1 MCAITCALVS
11 PVLSLAVPLCAVA
24 RLYTVTIT
32 ACAALLVQPQVAA
45 IVWAPAISDTAEED
59 NTETDILIIPRK
71 TDASWGKSL
80 LYYFQTMVLSGL
92 IGHTVRLALLSNLA
106 PPEPGSRGITVS
118 RRTWK
123 WQVFVSIT
131 GLFMLGWLL
140 ASFFFGVAQ
149 LRTVLLVLEAHW

>member
-11 PVLSLAVPLCAVA
+11 PVLSLAVPLCDVA

-32 ACAALLVQPQVAA
+32 ACAALLVAA

-71 TDASWGKSL
+71 MDASWGKSL
-80 LYYFQTMVLSGL
+80 LYYFQTMALSGL